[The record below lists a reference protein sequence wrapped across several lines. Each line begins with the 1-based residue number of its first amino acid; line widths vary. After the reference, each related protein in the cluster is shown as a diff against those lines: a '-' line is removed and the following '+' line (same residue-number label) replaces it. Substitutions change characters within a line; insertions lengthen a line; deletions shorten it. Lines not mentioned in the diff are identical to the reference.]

1 METEQECQDRQL
13 TDVWLKLNNRGKTLM
28 NTSISELNRELK
40 LWQINE
46 KKRLKREKMTDEDQ
60 LIDLFFD

>member
-28 NTSISELNRELK
+28 NTSISELNRELN

>member
-1 METEQECQDRQL
+1 METEQERQDRQL